1 MEKAMQNQ
9 KRKAKQEPDGARL
22 LARTVKSGLPL
33 KGSQADALEVER
45 WRQTFAV
52 KCAPGGTDWSISK
65 ELFSKAGF
73 ILQRTRFG
81 EDELRMVLLDR
92 GLVFTQE
99 FDTLV
104 DMNAS
109 FEDRVTNGRFYRKS
123 ATDYD
128 SPLQY
133 AEAVFVKQHSEMSSN
148 IRKCFEQYTRIAKER
163 KLTREQLKKLTPPTE
178 GLTKAESEWLQKAI
192 NNDFLASWDWY
203 FWIKT
208 GGRHFRTEISEA
220 HCRIFDEINEQASE
234 FDRLRKKAIEWYELS
249 DEQKKFAS
257 ISQESAK
264 IILEKFNS
272 IYPQWTIRNIDK
284 CAEKLIISEEKALFV
299 MYTIVDKAKRSKA
312 SDKAN
317 RLIEEIYLTGEIY
330 HLFEAILPEIPCMD
344 ALHMIWNGWMKDK
357 ICSSRKCWETLVSA
371 MRKQPKLREYIRVF
385 PPLEL
390 GMYLSDLLYT
400 SLPESTCNLAYDNV
414 FFVEAETVSK
424 YKSLY
429 SDQYKDLI
437 AKEMKKTR
445 VDEYQKLWINPETTR
460 EERIKFVQYRIRY
473 FKDREIP
480 NDIRIWDG
488 FFPIQ
493 VARDEGI
500 RERRMRK
507 YSGELK
513 TLILENVWQD
523 CILDKART
531 KLWDMAVLQ
540 FMLPKVKNK

>member
-1 MEKAMQNQ
+1 M
-9 KRKAKQEPDGARL
+9 
-22 LARTVKSGLPL
+22 
-33 KGSQADALEVER
+33 
-45 WRQTFAV
+45 
-52 KCAPGGTDWSISK
+52 
-65 ELFSKAGF
+65 
-73 ILQRTRFG
+73 
-81 EDELRMVLLDR
+81 
-92 GLVFTQE
+92 
-99 FDTLV
+99 
-104 DMNAS
+104 
-109 FEDRVTNGRFYRKS
+109 
-123 ATDYD
+123 
-128 SPLQY
+128 
-133 AEAVFVKQHSEMSSN
+133 
-148 IRKCFEQYTRIAKER
+148 
-163 KLTREQLKKLTPPTE
+163 
-178 GLTKAESEWLQKAI
+178 
-192 NNDFLASWDWY
+192 
-203 FWIKT
+203 
-208 GGRHFRTEISEA
+208 
-220 HCRIFDEINEQASE
+220 
-234 FDRLRKKAIEWYELS
+234 RKKAIEWYELS

-284 CAEKLIISEEKALFV
+284 CAEKLIMSEEKALFV

-330 HLFEAILPEIPCMD
+330 HIFEAILPEIPCMD

-473 FKDREIP
+473 FKDWEIP
-480 NDIRIWDG
+480 NDICIWDG

-493 VARDEGI
+493 AARDEGI